1 MKKGLK
7 LTLIAFV
14 VVSVLTSLALTAAAA
29 DASNSYLAASK
40 YVITDGTVTNASQP
54 IVKDGKL
61 TFKISVSSGIT
72 VTAAQVT
79 VKYDKSVLRVV
90 DAGPA
95 TITDS
100 EGNESEV
107 LSGMHTH
114 GVPYDNDSAYTFAFI
129 SASGAPTGS
138 TGKEFAF
145 ITFEVIDKKSPN
157 TIVEFVAGD
166 ASSTETI
173 KKFSGTKGN
182 GFSTLDSGEIKS
194 FTAGDKSIT
203 LTWDEVPG
211 ATEYWVLR
219 KVGSSGGLSKIA
231 TVTDITYKDTEDI
244 TNNTSYTY
252 AIAPV
257 NANGNGWYVSKIFT
271 YMDTTNVT
279 VTNSSAGVKVAWDK
293 VDGATD
299 YRVYRRIVGGS
310 WEIVET
316 VNGDVFSVTDK
327 KISSGKTYEYTVRA
341 FKGNSASAA
350 AKVQRIQYVEM
361 VSTLS
366 LANAANGVSVK
377 WNSVSGAEQYKVYR
391 KLSGESAWTALK
403 TVGSNVTSLVDT
415 SAVSGATNYYAVKVC
430 INGTWSGVK
439 SEGINY
445 IATPQITKTASAIGS
460 GITIKWDAV
469 AGAAQY
475 RIYRKTSSS
484 GSWSLLAKTANTSYT
499 DKNVTSGKTYYYTLK
514 AENMNN
520 ISGYN
525 KTGWS
530 VKYTIGIPA
539 VSKVTTGSNY
549 IKVQWSAVKGAGG
562 YVVYRKTA
570 GASGWTRLGT
580 TTSTAYTDKKVKA
593 GTVYYYTL
601 KAYKGSTT
609 SSYNKTGWA
618 GVILSTPTVKISNA
632 SNGIKVTWS
641 KVAGA
646 KGYTVYSSQLVN
658 GKWSAWKSRGTA
670 GEAKFSWVDKNTKS
684 GETYRYTVRAVNG
697 LCKSAY
703 KASAS
708 LVFLAQPTVTISNA
722 ASGITVKWT
731 KSAGAANYVIY
742 RSQLNAET
750 GTWSSWKN
758 LGKLASSKTSWT
770 DKNVVDGVTYKY
782 TVRAAKGTV
791 MSTYK
796 ASNEAMFLAVPELL
810 SCQQDTSGNI
820 LEFQGNGNADG
831 YRIYRKTLYTNWTLL
846 ETINGADNCVYTDA
860 NIISGTEYIYTV
872 RAVNGSSV
880 SYYDVNG
887 ISCVE

>member
-14 VVSVLTSLALTAAAA
+14 VASVLMSLMLTAAAV
-29 DASNSYLAASK
+29 DASGTYLEASK

-79 VKYDKSVLRVV
+79 VKYDKNVLRVV

-95 TITDS
+95 TVKDS

-129 SASGAPTGS
+129 SANGAPTGS
-138 TGKEFAF
+138 SGKEFAF
-145 ITFEVIDKKSPN
+145 ITFEVIDKRSPN
-157 TIVEFVAGD
+157 TTVEFVAGD

-194 FTAGDKSIT
+194 FTAGDKAIT

-219 KVGSSGGLSKIA
+219 KVGNSGGLVKIA

-244 TNNTSYTY
+244 KNNTAYTY
-252 AIAPV
+252 AVAPV

-279 VTNSSAGVKVAWDK
+279 VTNASTGVKVAWDK
-293 VDGATD
+293 VEGATD
-299 YRVYRRIVGGS
+299 YRVYRRLVGGS
-310 WEIVET
+310 WETVET
-316 VNGDVFSVTDK
+316 VNGDIFSITDK

-350 AKVQRIQYVEM
+350 AKAQRIQYVEM

-366 LANAANGVSVK
+366 LANAAGGVSVK
-377 WNSVSGAEQYKVYR
+377 WNSVSGAEQYKIYR
-391 KLSGESAWTALK
+391 KLSGENAWTELK
-403 TVGSNVTSLVDT
+403 TVKAGVTSLVDEN
-415 SAVSGATNYYAVKVC
+415 AVSGATNYYAVKVC

-445 IATPQITKTASAIGS
+445 IAAPKITKTASAIGS

-475 RIYRKTSSS
+475 RVYRKTSAS

-499 DKNVTSGKTYYYTLK
+499 DKSVTSGKTYFYTLK

-520 ISGYN
+520 VSGYN

-549 IKVQWSAVKGAGG
+549 IKVQWGAVKGASG
-562 YVVYRKTA
+562 YIVYRKTE

-601 KAYKGSTT
+601 KAYKGSTN

-632 SNGIKVTWS
+632 SNGVNVSWS

-658 GKWSAWKSRGTA
+658 GKWSSWKNRGTA
-670 GEAKFSWVDKNTKS
+670 GAAKFSWVDKNAKS
-684 GETYRYTVRAVNG
+684 GETYRYTVKAVNG
-697 LCKSAY
+697 LCASAY

-708 LVFLAQPTVTISNA
+708 LVYLAQPTVTISNA

-742 RSQLNAET
+742 RSQLNTET
-750 GTWSSWKN
+750 GVWTSWKN

-796 ASNEAMFLAVPELL
+796 ASAGAMFLAVPELL
-810 SCQQDTSGNI
+810 SCQQDTSGNV
-820 LEFQGNGNADG
+820 LEFQGNANAEG
-831 YRIYRKTLYTNWTLL
+831 YKIYRKTLYTNWTLL

-872 RAVNGSSV
+872 RAVNGDSV